1 MLKSKLTAFA
11 GALILAGTTFASQE
25 VCPELSAIQTEGIS
39 MSMEIYGIYAAYN
52 ISNYNTDSS
61 WGFIMAPF
69 TTDAEEVVDTAN
81 EILSEMTAPGV
92 LLQEGVCQYETG
104 NPDLY
109 ALAVQD
115 AFPTPA
121 KLKQYI
127 RR

>member
-1 MLKSKLTAFA
+1 MLKAKLAAFA

-25 VCPELSAIQTEGIS
+25 VCPELSAIQSEGIS

-52 ISNYNTDSS
+52 ISNYNTDST

-69 TTDAEEVVDTAN
+69 TTDEDEVVEQAS
-81 EILSEMTAPGV
+81 ELLSAMSAPGV

-104 NPDLY
+104 QSDLY
-109 ALAVQD
+109 ALAVRD